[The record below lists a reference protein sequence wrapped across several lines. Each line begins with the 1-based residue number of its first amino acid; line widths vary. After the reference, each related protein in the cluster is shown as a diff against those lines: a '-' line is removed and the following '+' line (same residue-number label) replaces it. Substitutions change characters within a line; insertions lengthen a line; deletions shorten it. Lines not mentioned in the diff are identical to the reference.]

1 MRGNICAARAKENEV
16 KTIAELYAAAR
27 HRFPDI
33 TIKTDRAHA
42 RLWGD
47 VSPDFAYSWF
57 GSLAN
62 VLNTEMNQ
70 GVDYSAHS
78 SLFTFMAGC
87 LRDCTPEA
95 HNCIDVSFVENLF
108 WQVPSNKAAPYW
120 TQMPEPLKDLYL
132 GFHRSAPA

>member
-1 MRGNICAARAKENEV
+1 M
-16 KTIAELYAAAR
+16 KTIAELYTAVR
-27 HRFPDI
+27 YRFPEVI
-33 TIKTDRAHA
+33 AKTDREHA
-42 RLWGD
+42 RLWGE

-62 VLNTEMNQ
+62 VLNAEMNK
-70 GVDYSAHS
+70 GAGYSAHS
-78 SLFTFMAGC
+78 SLFTFMADC
-87 LRDCTPEA
+87 LRDCSQEV
-95 HNCIDVSFVENLF
+95 HNCIDVSLVENLF

>member
-1 MRGNICAARAKENEV
+1 M
-16 KTIAELYAAAR
+16 KTIAELYTAVR
-27 HRFPDI
+27 HCFPEVI
-33 TIKTDRAHA
+33 AKTDREHA
-42 RLWGD
+42 RLWGE

-62 VLNTEMNQ
+62 VLNAEMNE
-70 GVDYSAHS
+70 GAGYSAHS
-78 SLFTFMAGC
+78 SLFTFMADC
-87 LRDCTPEA
+87 LRDCSQEV

-120 TQMPEPLKDLYL
+120 TQMPEPLKNLYL